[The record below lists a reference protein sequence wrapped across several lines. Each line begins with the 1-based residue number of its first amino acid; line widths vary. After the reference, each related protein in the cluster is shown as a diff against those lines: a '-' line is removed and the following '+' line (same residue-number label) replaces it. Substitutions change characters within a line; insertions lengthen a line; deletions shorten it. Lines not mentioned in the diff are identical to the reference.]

1 MVMHVKPTPSLCQPL
16 IGHPVRFCRQVLRH
30 EVRGA
35 VAAVRGEHERV
46 VGVVAHA
53 LRQAEPDGAGGQP
66 GPPRRHRA
74 DAAGLSAGRV
84 VVAGGWIHDT
94 G

>member
-1 MVMHVKPTPSLCQPL
+1 MH
-16 IGHPVRFCRQVLRH
+16 FYRQGLRH

-35 VAAVRGEHERV
+35 VAAVQGEHERV

-66 GPPRRHRA
+66 GPPRRDRA
-74 DAAGLSAGRV
+74 DQAGFSAGRV
-84 VVAGGWIHDT
+84 VVAGGWMLYT